1 MTDEGSNWRFETLEE
16 VCCGTSIGRML
27 LLMICRLEMELEGIK
42 LLIVLMCMRRAKGP
56 SMERTPRAFG
66 GHCISL

>member
-1 MTDEGSNWRFETLEE
+1 MRGATGGLRRLRRCAAELLL
-16 VCCGTSIGRML
+16 GRML
-27 LLMICRLEMELEGIK
+27 LLMICRLEMELEGFK
-42 LLIVLMCMRRAKGP
+42 LLIMLMCMRRAKGP